1 MFKNISYKRI
11 FIISFSSFIL
21 FLIGILIL
29 EKIQNGSLQ
38 EEQKLKLQYSETK
51 KMANDLLLY
60 SEKVNSLANYYYIKK
75 KDDQLRYFYV
85 LIRKFKNE
93 EKLDFSLS
101 NLYYFMNEGHEN
113 INLENSYR
121 WKKKLFSLD
130 KISDQSRKYLINY
143 YYLTHNYLVKVHNA
157 VLALNQSKDSILV
170 HNHHKIFKIDTLTID
185 SLSSNIDSAK
195 LIKQNVVVI
204 DTIFTHGSKSKI
216 KYIQKSIADSYSLF
230 KNYDELLSVLAEFE
244 QRDLQKINLQ
254 IKYLELVNSIILW
267 LLLFSILIWGIFLYL
282 SFGNIIQFFEEKFA
296 NIQLFSGVEN
306 KVKIPYFTEIRL
318 FVDKISNIFQN
329 QSFII
334 DSLQKLENQKKLDLS
349 ESKLVSPKLLTGIT
363 NLSSSIS
370 RLAKESENTLRLHK
384 EENWINEA
392 LAEFNEVLRTEIDYE
407 DINKSYFP
415 ILKAIIKLTKA
426 NQGGLFIKNKDENGE
441 YLELVSSYA
450 YDIKRTQK
458 IKIDAG
464 DGILGSILY
473 EKKPIYLDNL
483 PENYVSITSGIGEAT
498 PKYLF
503 IQPFVVGHEV
513 VGAVELA
520 SFNHFLNY
528 HQKFMLRVAENL
540 SSVIASLQSQEE
552 MKSLLHHSQNQS
564 ESLAL
569 QEEELRQNLEEL
581 KATQEDILKKET
593 EIHNFED
600 QINNSFLRAEIDLN
614 TRFLTANPSFL
625 RQFNL
630 KFMQL
635 DNLTV
640 SAFLTRDMEEIFMI
654 KWKNLLRK
662 NSPIKIQG
670 KFAYN
675 NIQIEVLVH
684 FLPVLSAKKELK
696 KVIILGS
703 LIE

>member
-1 MFKNISYKRI
+1 
-11 FIISFSSFIL
+11 
-21 FLIGILIL
+21 
-29 EKIQNGSLQ
+29 
-38 EEQKLKLQYSETK
+38 
-51 KMANDLLLY
+51 
-60 SEKVNSLANYYYIKK
+60 
-75 KDDQLRYFYV
+75 
-85 LIRKFKNE
+85 
-93 EKLDFSLS
+93 
-101 NLYYFMNEGHEN
+101 MNEGHEN

-334 DSLQKLENQKKLDLS
+334 DSLQKLENQKMLDLS
-349 ESKLVSPKLLTGIT
+349 ESKLISPKLLTGIT